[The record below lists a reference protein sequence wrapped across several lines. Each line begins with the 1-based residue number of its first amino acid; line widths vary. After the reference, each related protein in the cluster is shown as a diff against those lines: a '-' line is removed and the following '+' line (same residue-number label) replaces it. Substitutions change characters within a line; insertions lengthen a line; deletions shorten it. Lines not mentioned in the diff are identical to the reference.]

1 MSYYLEPDSHIRDR
15 VYVVLNLTNS
25 ASREELDH
33 ATVFDTSDLAA
44 KKAFIALTVE
54 VDKLDINKL
63 VNVPSILNN
72 VETKVDNLDAG
83 QLKTVPTDL
92 KKLSDIVAN
101 EVVKNTKFNILK
113 TKINSLEKN
122 S

>member
-1 MSYYLEPDSHIRDR
+1 M
-15 VYVVLNLTNS
+15 TNF
-25 ASREELDH
+25 ATRKKLDH
-33 ATVFDTSDLAA
+33 ATVFDTSDLTA
-44 KKAFIALTVE
+44 KKIFIALKAE
-54 VDKLDINKL
+54 VDKLDINKS

-72 VETKVDNLDAG
+72 LETKVDNLDAG
-83 QLKTVPTDL
+83 QSKTVPRDL

>member
-1 MSYYLEPDSHIRDR
+1 M
-15 VYVVLNLTNS
+15 TNF
-25 ASREELDH
+25 ATREELDH
-33 ATVFDTSDLAA
+33 ATVFDTSDVAA
-44 KKAFIALTVE
+44 KKDFIALKAE

-72 VETKVDNLDAG
+72 LETKVDNLNAG
-83 QLKTVPTDL
+83 QSKTVPRDL
-92 KKLSDIVAN
+92 KKLSDIVSN

-113 TKINSLEKN
+113 TKVNSLEKN

>member
-1 MSYYLEPDSHIRDR
+1 M
-15 VYVVLNLTNS
+15 TNS

-33 ATVFDTSDLAA
+33 VTVFDTSDLAA
-44 KKAFIALTVE
+44 KKAFIVLTAE